1 VQHSNLNCI
10 VFFHRIHAH
19 EFKSKKALSMVL
31 LPVLGEN
38 ETLESL
44 SSKEHECMQL
54 CQAYLLLVS
63 DELASGSENEAE
75 IQSGSD
81 ADEVVEDLVKVESA
95 QSCT

>member
-1 VQHSNLNCI
+1 
-10 VFFHRIHAH
+10 
-19 EFKSKKALSMVL
+19 MVL
-31 LPVLGEN
+31 LPVLGDN

-54 CQAYLLLVS
+54 CQACLPPVS
-63 DELASGSENEAE
+63 DELASRSENEAE

-81 ADEVVEDLVKVESA
+81 ADEVVENLVKDDLA